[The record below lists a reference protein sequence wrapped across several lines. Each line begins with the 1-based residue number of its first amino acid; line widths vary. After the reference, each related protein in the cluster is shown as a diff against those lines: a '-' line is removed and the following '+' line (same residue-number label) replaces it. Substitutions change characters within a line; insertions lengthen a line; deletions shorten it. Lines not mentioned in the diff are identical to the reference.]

1 MEAEDKQMTNKPQRL
16 CERFVLMQ
24 RKVCKDLSCRTE
36 YPVPAPSLLGRKAI
50 GERYFCLET
59 AIKKVPGLGADC
71 EVGVPVLRARQN
83 GLCSEL
89 GQSRSSTPTLR
100 VEITFHLR
108 QSDSHRPG
116 ACHVPSTCRNPPAV
130 PVPLTFKSATND
142 RSAPYKTE
150 PFTVT

>member
-1 MEAEDKQMTNKPQRL
+1 MPHGLPIPSAVTLGPESDRGTLLVPRDGDK
-16 CERFVLMQ
+16 E
-24 RKVCKDLSCRTE
+24 
-36 YPVPAPSLLGRKAI
+36 I
-50 GERYFCLET
+50 
-59 AIKKVPGLGADC
+59 PGIGADC